1 MIIYIYYFIFITI
14 IILFEKAIQSFVIK
28 YAYESDLKKILF
40 DQDIT
45 EFQNDRYKRVS
56 RILLL
61 LLFYPLLNFD
71 IRYFSLIIILAVYE
85 YKRPYLKL
93 KSNFN
98 RSLSTLRYQF
108 PIWLRQIQ
116 ILLYSNN
123 VLNSLKLSLDSAP
136 KIISGDLNELIDIL
150 EESPNDIDAFTDF
163 MSDFS
168 ISEIDRAMKLLYR
181 TYIIDQ
187 DDTSKQ
193 LNRMIVSTTKWIKD
207 ERVNRQKDL
216 LKTYEWIGIIPL
228 FGVTIVF
235 LVIMASLLTNLLGKG
250 V

>member
-1 MIIYIYYFIFITI
+1 MIIYLYYFLFIGVI
-14 IILFEKAIQSFVIK
+14 VLFEKSVQNFILE
-28 YAYESDLKKILF
+28 YGYESKLDKLIDKEAIK
-40 DQDIT
+40 T
-45 EFQNDRYKRVS
+45 FQLNRYKKVA

-61 LLFYPLLNFD
+61 LLLFPLLNFD
-71 IRYFSLIIILAVYE
+71 IRYFSIVILIAIYE

-93 KSNFN
+93 KKDFDDN
-98 RSLSTLRYQF
+98 LSTLRYQF

-123 VLNSLKLSLDSAP
+123 VLNSLRLSLDQAP
-136 KIISGDLNELIDIL
+136 EIVKQDLNNLIKKL
-150 EESPNDIDAFTDF
+150 EDNPNDIDAFTDF

-187 DDTSKQ
+187 EDTSKQ
-193 LNRMIVSTTKWIKD
+193 LNRMIISTTKWIKD
-207 ERVNRQKDL
+207 ERVNRQEAL